1 MQQMLVVF
9 DYLKRY
15 HSDIFDAIA
24 ILLEIITLR
33 RYSSYHIVAL
43 LNKAKKRK
51 PIIDDFNAIMRE
63 LFGDLYVEPN
73 SNINLIKILKA
84 INEVDITDE
93 KIEFLINTIT
103 QKKTI
108 NKLYSYSTPME
119 INRLIVGI
127 LDIRDNDEI
136 YNPCYGI
143 GSLFLALAQTQKKF
157 SIYGEELDPSLDRI
171 AKLILKSLNIKTD
184 NLYVNNIL
192 KNHIFPLD
200 REFDKIM
207 CHPPMDSYIGT
218 LDLKNNQRFFRFGFI
233 TKSAPE
239 LSFIINGISYLKN
252 KGVFVI
258 RNQLLKKTSVEEKF
272 KEKIC
277 KDGLLEAIIELP
289 KNIFPHNSADF
300 SLMIISKNNTNVLHI
315 DASSFYKKDGKYNR
329 LIKND
334 EILKLLK
341 DRKDTEF
348 SKLTNRDDLNFNDLR
363 AQTYLY
369 KKSSNNSL
377 MSIKN
382 IGVEIIRGQR
392 IAQAKTNKVKKYIN
406 VGIINFN
413 EYGFIDTSNMEQNIG
428 DVDKINANKL
438 KAYDILLSLRG
449 ISPKM
454 TIVGK
459 NNIDMVANAGILILR
474 ARNKG
479 DALGLFCFLFSN
491 YAQKILSELYEQT
504 EKKIIDI
511 NELYNIELRDDFR
524 DNAIEKFN
532 KINDIGKKI
541 SNLYDELNSLRN

>member
-1 MQQMLVVF
+1 
-9 DYLKRY
+9 
-15 HSDIFDAIA
+15 
-24 ILLEIITLR
+24 
-33 RYSSYHIVAL
+33 
-43 LNKAKKRK
+43 
-51 PIIDDFNAIMRE
+51 
-63 LFGDLYVEPN
+63 
-73 SNINLIKILKA
+73 
-84 INEVDITDE
+84 
-93 KIEFLINTIT
+93 
-103 QKKTI
+103 
-108 NKLYSYSTPME
+108 ME

-143 GSLFLALAQTQKKF
+143 GSLFLALSQTQKKF

-504 EKKIIDI
+504 EKNIIDI